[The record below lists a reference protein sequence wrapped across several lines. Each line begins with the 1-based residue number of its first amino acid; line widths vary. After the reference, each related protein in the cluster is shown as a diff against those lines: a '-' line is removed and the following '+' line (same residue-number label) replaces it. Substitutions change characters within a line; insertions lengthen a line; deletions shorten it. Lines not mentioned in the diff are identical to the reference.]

1 MPGFTI
7 RPGSFLIFGAG
18 LLLLAVSVAGGR
30 AAAQSCRFTDHNDY
44 VCDGAGSGGTTQSN
58 PVFSTLD
65 TGSLNQ
71 SLNQITAQGVDVTQL
86 IDAYSQS
93 VNLSSIPN
101 ISDLGLRLQTRLDT
115 LSRLFDYLGACSEI
129 ADAAAGIV
137 SKYTDELSA
146 AITQAGQQGTAVDFD
161 SSKLVKSG
169 VEVWRISGGNVTV
182 LGESAGFCL
191 PLLTVNDSGSDF

>member
-7 RPGSFLIFGAG
+7 RSGAVLVLRAG
-18 LLLLAVSVAGGR
+18 AFLLAVSVAGGG
-30 AAAQSCRFTDHNDY
+30 AAAQSCRFTEHNDY
-44 VCDGAGSGGTTQSN
+44 VCDGGGSGGTAQSN
-58 PVFSTLD
+58 QVFSTLD

-71 SLNQITAQGVDVTQL
+71 SLNQITAQGVDVSQL
-86 IDAYSQS
+86 ISAYSAD

-137 SKYTDELSA
+137 TRRTDELGA

-161 SSKLVKSG
+161 SSVLVKSG